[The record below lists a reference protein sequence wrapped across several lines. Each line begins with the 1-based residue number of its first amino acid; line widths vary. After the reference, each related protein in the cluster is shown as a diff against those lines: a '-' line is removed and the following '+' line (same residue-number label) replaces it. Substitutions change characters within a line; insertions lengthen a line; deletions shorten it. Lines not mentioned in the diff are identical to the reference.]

1 MEFNNDII
9 IEMSNLA
16 KKDNSKDKIDA
27 TKGMLFLENKK
38 LAKSKVFTHVLK
50 KEINNSREYINR
62 EEEDKFKNSV
72 IKYLGIEEI
81 KDKVNVSYS
90 CGGTGALSFAFKKY
104 CSNKTLFLP
113 HIRWSNYDLICKENN
128 VGIIEYLLYDER
140 LNVTDLIKQINNTKE
155 KEINIL
161 INDPCHNPTGL
172 SLSYEE
178 WDKIFRELIKLNA
191 YKKINLIID
200 IAYLDFTEK
209 PKYLIKYLLSNKL
222 DGLNILLCCSF
233 SKSLSIYGMRF
244 GSIIHISNNI
254 KNKEEFKIKIKEYNR
269 STFSSSSTLLV
280 KSFNRIMSNDRL
292 IRKLTKEIN
301 NYRNELIF
309 RKNIFIDEM
318 KKYKIT
324 NFIVG
329 GFFAFFHV
337 NDSLLISEALKK
349 EHVYVVP
356 LKDGIRISIASI
368 NKKELKIL
376 SNNLAKCIN
385 FQKNR
390 LN

>member
-1 MEFNNDII
+1 M
-9 IEMSNLA
+9 
-16 KKDNSKDKIDA
+16 KI
-27 TKGMLFLENKK
+27 
-38 LAKSKVFTHVLK
+38 
-50 KEINNSREYINR
+50 
-62 EEEDKFKNSV
+62 
-72 IKYLGIEEI
+72 
-81 KDKVNVSYS
+81 
-90 CGGTGALSFAFKKY
+90 
-104 CSNKTLFLP
+104 
-113 HIRWSNYDLICKENN
+113 
-128 VGIIEYLLYDER
+128 
-140 LNVTDLIKQINNTKE
+140 
-155 KEINIL
+155 
-161 INDPCHNPTGL
+161 
-172 SLSYEE
+172 
-178 WDKIFRELIKLNA
+178 
-191 YKKINLIID
+191 
-200 IAYLDFTEK
+200 
-209 PKYLIKYLLSNKL
+209 
-222 DGLNILLCCSF
+222 
-233 SKSLSIYGMRF
+233 
-244 GSIIHISNNI
+244 
-254 KNKEEFKIKIKEYNR
+254 
-269 STFSSSSTLLV
+269 

-324 NFIVG
+324 SFIVG